1 MINTTRDTRRD
12 AGFSMIEVLM
22 VLALMGI
29 IMAMSILMTRTSIN
43 SMKGDGAMQSVMAVL
58 RAARERAIADR
69 RNLEVRFPTNNTITI
84 YRREVNGTTETGAT
98 TLLDTL
104 VLENGVRFTAPSS
117 TSISVDTPDGF
128 GNGGAVVFGSAI
140 TYIFTSEGTFV
151 DQSGEPLNGTIFL
164 GRANDP
170 LAARAVTIFGPTA
183 LLHGY
188 RWNGRAWQN

>member
-1 MINTTRDTRRD
+1 MMNTTRLTRRD

-29 IMAMSILMTRTSIN
+29 IMAMSILMTRTTLN
-43 SMKGDGAMQSVMAVL
+43 AAKGDGAMQSVMGIL

-69 RNLEVRFPTNNTITI
+69 RNIEVHFPNTNTITI
-84 YRREVNGTTETGAT
+84 YRREVVGTTETGAT

-104 VLENGVRFTAPSS
+104 VLENGVKFTAPAS
-117 TSISVDTPDGF
+117 TYISLDTPDGF
-128 GNGGAVVFGSAI
+128 GNGGALVFGSAV

-151 DQSGEPLNGTIFL
+151 DQSGEPLNGTVFL

>member
-1 MINTTRDTRRD
+1 
-12 AGFSMIEVLM
+12 MIEVLM

-29 IMAMSILMTRTSIN
+29 IMAMSVLMTRTTMN
-43 SMKGDGAMQSVMAVL
+43 AVKGDGAMQSVIATL
-58 RAARERAIADR
+58 RGARERAIADR
-69 RNLEVRFPTNNTITI
+69 RNLEVRFPNTNTITI

-104 VLENGVRFTAPSS
+104 VLENGVRFTAPTS
-117 TSISVDTPDGF
+117 TSISLDTPDGF
-128 GNGGAVVFGSAI
+128 GNGAAVSFSTAV

-151 DQSGEPLNGTIFL
+151 DQSGEPLNGTVFL

-170 LAARAVTIFGPTA
+170 LAARAVTVFGPTA